1 MDIWVSHKMLCFV
14 EEPCSCPV
22 EVKTGWD
29 GSSSTVAG
37 WNLTGVG
44 VLGDQSYGTSST
56 GCRRGA
62 GMTGFLRQ
70 GEETRKGLSS

>member
-1 MDIWVSHKMLCFV
+1 MSPPEVDKWVSHKIF
-14 EEPCSCPV
+14 CPV
-22 EVKTGWD
+22 EVKTGWG

-44 VLGDQSYGTSST
+44 VSNDQSYGTAST
-56 GCRRGA
+56 GRWRGA
-62 GMTGFLRQ
+62 GTTGFLRQ